1 MWAAET
7 RSFTRVTSL
16 RRAFFTSVPPVLAT
30 DRRRCE
36 WAPLSIRPFLIGPI
50 RAPHEVT
57 PAEARVWYER
67 ARDLGEVEAERWL
80 KSLGTKQGKQLP

>member
-1 MWAAET
+1 VGRGDAFLHAGDIASARLFYERAAGAGDGQAA
-7 RSFTRVTSL
+7 L
-16 RRAFFTSVPPVLAT
+16 RMGATFDPAFLDRADP
-30 DRRRCE
+30 
-36 WAPLSIRPFLIGPI
+36 
-50 RAPHEVT
+50 RAARGD

>member
-1 MWAAET
+1 MGATFDPAFLDRADPRAA
-7 RSFTRVTSL
+7 RG
-16 RRAFFTSVPPVLAT
+16 
-30 DRRRCE
+30 D
-36 WAPLSIRPFLIGPI
+36 
-50 RAPHEVT
+50 